1 MSLRRFAGYFM
12 ALTALATVA
21 FASCL
26 MGQATPEESAE
37 SEAARMAFADQDM
50 AERTAYLLHQMQER
64 HTHSYSH
71 SYSHSSGV
79 KTTHTIGSL

>member
-26 MGQATPEESAE
+26 MGQASPEEAAD
-37 SEAARMAFADQDM
+37 SEAARMAFVDRDM
-50 AERTAYLLHQMQER
+50 AERTAYLFHQMQGQ
-64 HTHSYSH
+64 HPHSYSPL
-71 SYSHSSGV
+71 YSHSSRL
-79 KTTHTIGSL
+79 KTTHKIASL